1 MDIKWDKVEF
11 KGKKRFLS
19 NMYKCKIVFN
29 DNFGFNFTPDF
40 KTYFSSEHLYQALKS
55 RDLEYQELIRVQK
68 EPKDAKKLANNL
80 INSFYPLREDWH
92 QIRVEA
98 MEMVLLLK
106 FTQNNTLARK
116 LLDIKGEIEEKNSW
130 NDTFWGTYN
139 GVGENH
145 LGKLLMKIREKTKK

>member
-1 MDIKWDKVEF
+1 
-11 KGKKRFLS
+11 
-19 NMYKCKIVFN
+19 
-29 DNFGFNFTPDF
+29 
-40 KTYFSSEHLYQALKS
+40 
-55 RDLEYQELIRVQK
+55 
-68 EPKDAKKLANNL
+68 
-80 INSFYPLREDWH
+80 
-92 QIRVEA
+92 

-139 GVGENH
+139 GAGENH